1 MMFDAHRSCASR
13 KDGLVVHRETG
24 ACRADT
30 VVTVANVVITRAHLV
45 FAAGIV
51 GGALATALSTHVRI
65 PLPFTPVPITPQTM
79 VVLLCGALL
88 GAGGGAL
95 SQIVFLA
102 LGTAGITTFAGGSL
116 LGVTG
121 GYLIGFVV
129 AAALVGAVAR
139 RTDSLLAM
147 GAIMLGASLL
157 ILGLGAAW
165 LAQVNGLGARE
176 ALMLGVVPFL
186 AGDALKAAAA
196 LSAWR
201 VGRLAWRRIAGDAD
215 RDD

>member
-1 MMFDAHRSCASR
+1 M
-13 KDGLVVHRETG
+13 HREIG
-24 ACRADT
+24 ARRSE
-30 VVTVANVVITRAHLV
+30 TVATVASVTITRAHLV
-45 FAAGIV
+45 LAAGIA

-65 PLPFTPVPITPQTM
+65 VLPFTPVPITLQTM
-79 VVLLCGALL
+79 VVLLCGAIL

-102 LGTAGITTFAGGSL
+102 LGTAGVATFAGGSL

-121 GYLIGFVV
+121 GYLIGFVI

-139 RTDSLLAM
+139 RTESALAV
-147 GAIMLGASLL
+147 GGTMLGASLL

-165 LAQVNGLGARE
+165 LAQVNGLGVRE
-176 ALMLGVVPFL
+176 ALMVGVVPFL
-186 AGDALKAAAA
+186 AGDAVKAAGA
-196 LSAWR
+196 LGAWR
-201 VGRLAWRRIAGDAD
+201 VGRLAWRRLAGDGE

>member
-1 MMFDAHRSCASR
+1 M
-13 KDGLVVHRETG
+13 HREIG
-24 ACRADT
+24 ARRSE
-30 VVTVANVVITRAHLV
+30 TVATVASVTITRAHLV
-45 FAAGIV
+45 LAAGIA

-65 PLPFTPVPITPQTM
+65 VLPFTPVPITLQTM
-79 VVLLCGALL
+79 VVLLCGAIL

-102 LGTAGITTFAGGSL
+102 LGTAGVATFAGGSL

-121 GYLIGFVV
+121 GYLIGFVI

-139 RTDSLLAM
+139 RTESALAV
-147 GAIMLGASLL
+147 GATMLGASLL

-165 LAQVNGLGARE
+165 LAQVNGLGVRE
-176 ALMLGVVPFL
+176 ALMVGVVPFL
-186 AGDALKAAAA
+186 AGDAVKAAGA
-196 LSAWR
+196 LGAWR
-201 VGRLAWRRIAGDAD
+201 VGRLAWRRLAGDGA

>member
-1 MMFDAHRSCASR
+1 M
-13 KDGLVVHRETG
+13 HRESE
-24 ACRADT
+24 ACRSGT
-30 VVTVANVVITRAHLV
+30 VTSVARVTITRAHLML
-45 FAAGIV
+45 AAGIA

-65 PLPFTPVPITPQTM
+65 PMPFTPVPVTLQTM
-79 VVLLCGALL
+79 VVLLCGAIL

-102 LGTAGITTFAGGSL
+102 LGTAGVTTFAGGSL

-121 GYLIGFVV
+121 GYLIGFVI

-139 RTDSLLAM
+139 RTDGVLAV
-147 GAIMLGASLL
+147 GATMLGASLL

-176 ALMLGVVPFL
+176 ALMVGVVPFL
-186 AGDALKAAAA
+186 AGDAVKTAGA
-196 LSAWR
+196 LGAWR
-201 VGRLAWRRIAGDAD
+201 VGRLAWRRLAGDTK

>member
-1 MMFDAHRSCASR
+1 
-13 KDGLVVHRETG
+13 VHRESE
-24 ACRADT
+24 ACRSE
-30 VVTVANVVITRAHLV
+30 TVATVASVTITRAHLV
-45 FAAGIV
+45 LAAGIA

-65 PLPFTPVPITPQTM
+65 PLPFTPVPVTLQTM
-79 VVLLCGALL
+79 VVLLCGAML

-102 LGTAGITTFAGGSL
+102 LGTAGVASFAGGSL

-139 RTDSLLAM
+139 RTDSTLAV
-147 GAIMLGASLL
+147 GATMLGASLL
-157 ILGLGAAW
+157 ILALGAAW

-176 ALMLGVVPFL
+176 AVAVGVTPFI
-186 AGDALKAAAA
+186 AGDAFKAAGA
-196 LSAWR
+196 LGAWR
-201 VGRLAWRRIAGDAD
+201 VGRLAWRGLAGDRE

>member
-1 MMFDAHRSCASR
+1 
-13 KDGLVVHRETG
+13 VHREIG
-24 ACRADT
+24 ARRSE
-30 VVTVANVVITRAHLV
+30 TVATVASVTITRAHLV
-45 FAAGIV
+45 LAAGIA

-65 PLPFTPVPITPQTM
+65 VLPFTPVPITLQTM
-79 VVLLCGALL
+79 VVLLCGAIL

-102 LGTAGITTFAGGSL
+102 LGTAGVATFAGGSL

-121 GYLIGFVV
+121 GYLIGFVI

-139 RTDSLLAM
+139 RTESALAV
-147 GAIMLGASLL
+147 GATMLGASLL

-165 LAQVNGLGARE
+165 LAQVNGLGVRE
-176 ALMLGVVPFL
+176 ALMVGVVPFL
-186 AGDALKAAAA
+186 AGDAVKAAGA
-196 LSAWR
+196 LGAWR
-201 VGRLAWRRIAGDAD
+201 VGRLAWRRLAGDGA